1 MQELLVV
8 SAHQSGTVQ
17 PVFEAAAASLSD
29 EDGNTDHCHVMLLPS
44 PTTTKDFQKTS
55 VFETEIKTIPSSRL

>member
-8 SAHQSGTVQ
+8 SSEQGAHQSRTVQ

-29 EDGNTDHCHVMLLPS
+29 EDGNTDHRHVTLLPS
-44 PTTTKDFQKTS
+44 TTTTKDFQ
-55 VFETEIKTIPSSRL
+55 